1 MNRQS
6 IQAIV
11 IVVACVSV
19 VVSMASAQQD
29 RFALKAANGVAFSE
43 FKGYEGWQAIAPSQ
57 TDDGVKVIVGNPV
70 MINAYKEGIPGNG
83 KPVPDGAMMAK
94 LEWTKKSNTASPY
107 SVTVPGT
114 LKSVALM
121 EKDAKRFPDTNGW
134 GYAQFIYDA
143 PSDTFKPQQTD
154 PSFGKT
160 LCHECHTRVKAN
172 DFVFTSY
179 ARR

>member
-1 MNRQS
+1 
-6 IQAIV
+6 
-11 IVVACVSV
+11 
-19 VVSMASAQQD
+19 MASAQQD
-29 RFALKAANGVAFSE
+29 RFALKAATASRFQ
-43 FKGYEGWQAIAPSQ
+43 FKGYEGWQAIARVRR
-57 TDDGVKVIVGNPV
+57 DGVKVIVGNPV

-154 PSFGKT
+154 PLFGKR
-160 LCHECHTRVKAN
+160 LCHQCHTRVKAN